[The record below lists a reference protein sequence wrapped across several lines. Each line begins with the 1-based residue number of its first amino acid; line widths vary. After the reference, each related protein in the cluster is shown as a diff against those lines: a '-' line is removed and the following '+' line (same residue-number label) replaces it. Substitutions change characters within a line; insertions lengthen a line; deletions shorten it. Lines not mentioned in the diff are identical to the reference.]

1 MLANTVSVYVN
12 GKARS
17 SKKCAK
23 IPASPN
29 IRSKLEIMEPKIDY
43 FATSLPAML
52 LFEED
57 LRHRNAVEAQ
67 YPRAHACAGLGRV
80 QESELLSQELRMG
93 PSHAAVSDPLR
104 QIHMLKTTFR
114 AG

>member
-67 YPRAHACAGLGRV
+67 YPHAHACAGSGRV
-80 QESELLSQELRMG
+80 QESELLSHELMMD
-93 PSHAAVSDPLR
+93 PCHAAVSDLLQ
-104 QIHMLKTTFR
+104 QIHMPKTAFR